1 MDVMESSNYYY
12 IVQELCTGGDL
23 RKIMDKKGKIPE
35 PEAVEMLKQ
44 ICNGFVVMLKEG
56 IIHR

>member
-23 RKIMDKKGKIPE
+23 RKIMDKKGRISE
-35 PEAVEMLKQ
+35 PEAIDMLRQ
-44 ICNGFVVMLKEG
+44 ICSGFVAML
-56 IIHR
+56 R